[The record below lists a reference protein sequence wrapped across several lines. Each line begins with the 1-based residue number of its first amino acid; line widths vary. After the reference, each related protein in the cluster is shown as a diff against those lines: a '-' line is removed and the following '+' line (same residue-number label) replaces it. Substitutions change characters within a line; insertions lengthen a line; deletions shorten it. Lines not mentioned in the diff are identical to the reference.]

1 VTTGRVAVGA
11 AIIAGLLMAAPGGGA
26 SADAEGS
33 PGKARL
39 PSPGAAG
46 AGLRAGVARVDITP
60 DEPVALMGYHNPEN
74 RISEGVHD
82 RLYARAI
89 ALGIG
94 PKRVVLVSCDIA
106 SFLFGDYFV
115 RLVSDRWMLQRDE
128 IFLCA
133 THTHSGPQLSLNAE
147 YPHPNNAR
155 YTRKFERQIV
165 EVVGRALGAMAPAR
179 MAVGKGRSPVGVS
192 RRKPYPDGRVEM
204 EPNPEGP
211 SDDEVLV
218 LRLSRAT
225 GAPFAILFDYASH
238 SRSLRGTNR
247 LVSGDILG
255 IAEQVVERSATGG
268 LLAAAFAG
276 ASGDVDPV
284 RVVDGFNV
292 LDGDT
297 PVTVRLGTLLGEEAA
312 RASRTAADLPGP
324 THIRTASVRLAL
336 PPKSAG
342 QSKSVGIVAAA
353 VGNVAIVG
361 LDTETSVEL
370 GLAIK
375 KGSPFPVTFVVT
387 NCNGTAG
394 YLPTAR
400 QHTEGG
406 YEVAMTG
413 FGPGAGEVLVKETL
427 SLLSRL
433 R

>member
-1 VTTGRVAVGA
+1 M
-11 AIIAGLLMAAPGGGA
+11 IAGLLLAAPDGGA
-26 SADAEGS
+26 SAGGEGS
-33 PGKARL
+33 PRKAGVAAPRV
-39 PSPGAAG
+39 AG
-46 AGLRAGVARVDITP
+46 AWLRAGVARVDITP

-82 RLYARAI
+82 RLYARAV
-89 ALGIG
+89 ALGSG
-94 PKRVVLVSCDIA
+94 PKRVVLVSCDLA
-106 SFLFGDYFV
+106 SLMFGQYFV
-115 RLVSDRWMLQRDE
+115 RLVRDRWALQPDE
-128 IFLCA
+128 ILLCA

-155 YTRKFERQIV
+155 YTKKLERLLV
-165 EVVGRALGAMAPAR
+165 EVVGRALAAMAPAR
-179 MAVGKGRSPVGVS
+179 MAVGKGRSTVGVS
-192 RRKPYPDGRVEM
+192 RRKLYPDGRVEM

-218 LRLSRAT
+218 LRLSRPT

-255 IAEQVVERSATGG
+255 IAEQVVERSAAGG

-276 ASGDVDPV
+276 ASGDVDPL
-284 RVVDGFNV
+284 RVVDGFDV

-297 PVTVRLGTLLGEEAA
+297 PVTVRLGTLLGEETA
-312 RASRTAADLPGP
+312 RVSRTAADLPGP
-324 THIRTASVRLAL
+324 TAIRTASARLAL
-336 PPKSAG
+336 PPKFAG
-342 QSKSVGIVAAA
+342 QSKSADIVAAA

-361 LDTETSVEL
+361 LETETSVEL

-400 QHTEGG
+400 QHAEGG

-413 FGPGAGEVLVKETL
+413 YGPGAGEALVKETL